1 MRLRLL
7 LLAIGTSSVVLPVHD
22 TRSGSMLP
30 AATPIRMTATIEP
43 LSGTNVRGTVMFV
56 IDEGILTVTS
66 NITGLLPGER
76 VLQNVHYGPQCHAV
90 PREVGAIMMNL
101 DSILSVSGESSV
113 SGRLYPVADGQGNLH
128 FVVSRPVAELD
139 AEFRKYFKGDTYYA
153 SSFANLRLE
162 TRFVKLRSYERE
174 TVALACG
181 AIRRLR

>member
-1 MRLRLL
+1 MRLL
-7 LLAIGTSSVVLPVHD
+7 LVMLAIGTSSVVLPLHG

-30 AATPIRMTATIEP
+30 TATPIRMSAAIEP
-43 LSGTNVRGTVMFV
+43 LAGTNVRGTVTFV
-56 IDEGILTVTS
+56 IDDGILTVTS
-66 NITGLLPGER
+66 SITGLRPGER

-128 FVVSRPVAELD
+128 FVVSRPIAELD
-139 AEFRKYFKGDTYYA
+139 SEFRKYFRGDTYYA

-162 TRFVKLRSYERE
+162 TRFVKLRSYERD

-181 AIRRLR
+181 PIRRLR